1 MCIFP
6 QQLTTKMTLQRQL
19 IISNYRSFSCCL
31 FVPSSLFVVTRG
43 SYHPS
48 YFYAYYNI
56 NSHLTFDTLWW
67 RWYWLFAKPSVTC
80 HHQYHQSKEEL
91 TWWLVFDDKNYL
103 LFDKLRFW
111 DLVIDSTPP
120 LSEHATFVFY
130 AII

>member
-1 MCIFP
+1 MQLITCKWLFCINDLTYHLTPPVCIFP

-56 NSHLTFDTLWW
+56 NSHLTFDTLW
-67 RWYWLFAKPSVTC
+67 
-80 HHQYHQSKEEL
+80 
-91 TWWLVFDDKNYL
+91 
-103 LFDKLRFW
+103 
-111 DLVIDSTPP
+111 
-120 LSEHATFVFY
+120 
-130 AII
+130 